1 MGHPSRT
8 ACLRQ
13 KPSQCPGVPPP
24 PRATWALR
32 QEGYWAV
39 VSQGAPRQGGHFHIP
54 SGSEPGLRPPAV
66 SRATASNFTLDSAV
80 VKCWRPSERHP
91 LPAGRG
97 PLHCASM
104 GPAQPSKAV
113 SANQTRIPGHSS
125 EPPFSAP
132 CVRGPRPPPGAA
144 SPALQ
149 TVTVHLVPAVGVGTA
164 LSPRGPGTGPG
175 KGHKRGTGA
184 VSPGQAHSLRPT
196 RTFREVIAGT
206 LPPPTGNRA
215 ASGRTQA
222 VEPGC
227 GPAPDT
233 ATCCHQPPLSWPA
246 AQARAPPLLAI
257 SDAQRKPGPGTWPGQ
272 GTAPG
277 GQGASPP
284 PWLGAAS
291 LKTRAALLEGVCRPG
306 AQTSLRQVP

>member
-1 MGHPSRT
+1 MYMSPAGHPSRT

-24 PRATWALR
+24 PQAAWALC

-39 VSQGAPRQGGHFHIP
+39 VSQGAPRQGDHFYVIP

-80 VKCWRPSERHP
+80 LKRWRPSERHP

-132 CVRGPRPPPGAA
+132 CVRGPRPASRSRISCSPDCHCPPGSCCRGRD
-144 SPALQ
+144 SPQ
-149 TVTVHLVPAVGVGTA
+149 PQ
-164 LSPRGPGTGPG
+164 GPW
-175 KGHKRGTGA
+175 HR
-184 VSPGQAHSLRPT
+184 SWERSQAGYRCCIA
-196 RTFREVIAGT
+196 RAGT
-206 LPPPTGNRA
+206 LPEA
-215 ASGRTQA
+215 
-222 VEPGC
+222 
-227 GPAPDT
+227 
-233 ATCCHQPPLSWPA
+233 HQNLP
-246 AQARAPPLLAI
+246 
-257 SDAQRKPGPGTWPGQ
+257 
-272 GTAPG
+272 
-277 GQGASPP
+277 
-284 PWLGAAS
+284 
-291 LKTRAALLEGVCRPG
+291 
-306 AQTSLRQVP
+306 